1 MIWLQRPPWA
11 KWIAVSIVTVVA
23 FWLEVRPDPMTEH
36 PFAVTDISAG
46 ETIDHANTEMR
57 MVPAGLF
64 EVPGE
69 DAHALVDIP
78 AGAPVLAEQT
88 GPSRLV
94 MPQDW
99 WIVAIDVPL
108 EANIGDP
115 VKLILFDNGRSI
127 EGVVSAVGSSDGF
140 TPSTGGVAV
149 APEVASEVAMAVA
162 SGRVA
167 VLVSTG

>member
-11 KWIAVSIVTVVA
+11 KWVAVSIVTVIA
-23 FWLEVRPDPMTEH
+23 FWLEVRPDPTAEH
-36 PFAVTDISAG
+36 PFALTDISVG
-46 ETIDHANTEMR
+46 EAIDNGNTEMR
-57 MVPAGLF
+57 TVPAGLF

-94 MPQDW
+94 MPQGW
-99 WIVAIDVPL
+99 WIVGVDVPP
-108 EANIGDP
+108 EARIGDP
-115 VKLILFDNGRSI
+115 VRLILFDDGRSI

-149 APEVASEVAMAVA
+149 ASQVASEVAMAAA